1 MERREE
7 EEDEEQKKEEAR
19 AGAGGKMT
27 RRPFR
32 LRAPPTPYDRPP
44 AAGGKERREGD
55 GWVSKILVRPAS
67 TIIPSLFSPS
77 PSAASNQ
84 DYPPLSESF
93 LGTRQ
98 DDADRVSSPDNQVLQ
113 AKDRGVFAEK
123 SQPFGD
129 PEVHQLSGDE
139 ARNVCDSGGI
149 AEVISMLNLLF
160 LCREQSNCLMKLLL
174 SRTRDLSHDNRPAA
188 GFVTKADGT
197 LNLKAPRKSAQ
208 SAVLPEQRITP
219 KPREASEM
227 RVAHDVGS
235 SPVEIAKAYME
246 ALANESNHNS
256 HDGRL
261 ELEKATFDNCASASD
276 MSYSSDVKL
285 PICWPGAFVESS
297 YRYHTPQTHR
307 TKVEPYKFQRTPY
320 YGSNF
325 SRSKFQAGDQ
335 SPQIVPLS
343 RWKRS
348 TTFGGVMF
356 FEREVKHQGTSKR
369 TQKLASCIFVEA
381 SQKHKYIDPLFCVWN
396 EHYEEFPHTRE
407 FCYRSIENEIA
418 IKLMFQIHVPEKYN
432 ESTPSKEF
440 GTSNLANF
448 RLMSSATSNDK
459 NLPSPLGMTS
469 EKDSLASSLN
479 FQAAEGSKYNIG
491 PSSVHPKSSQMA
503 RKILEHLD
511 RTVPSPKEKMVQLK
525 LEKTGTK
532 DFLNSACLA
541 MDGRE
546 KRTDVSIIADDKP
559 NSLSMDTAA
568 AEEATTRLIMD
579 NNHDKRPSITP
590 NSTNQSI
597 LRAMEKTSEG
607 FAFTFP
613 VSTPINAPS
622 QAPPTPTM
630 TSSPAVCRMLSN
642 TEDTIPSFTFSSP
655 RADNGLVFSFGS
667 ISSPTLTDT
676 TTLQFKFGSEK
687 QRNLSFSSTS
697 KDTYGLWVGS

>member
-7 EEDEEQKKEEAR
+7 EDEEQQQEAR

-27 RRPFR
+27 RRAFR

-84 DYPPLSESF
+84 DYSPLSESF
-93 LGTRQ
+93 PGTRQ
-98 DDADRVSSPDNQVLQ
+98 DDADRLSSPDVRTKYHRQRIKVFLLKNPSLLVIQRSISFQ
-113 AKDRGVFAEK
+113 AMK
-123 SQPFGD
+123 
-129 PEVHQLSGDE
+129 PE
-139 ARNVCDSGGI
+139 I
-149 AEVISMLNLLF
+149 
-160 LCREQSNCLMKLLL
+160 EQSNCLMKLLF
-174 SRTRDLSHDNRPAA
+174 SRTRDLSHDDRPAA

-197 LNLKAPRKSAQ
+197 LNLKAPWKSAQ
-208 SAVLPEQRITP
+208 SAVLPEQWIRP

-227 RVAHDVGS
+227 RAHDVGS
-235 SPVEIAKAYME
+235 SPVEIAKAYMG
-246 ALANESNHNS
+246 ALANESNRNS

-285 PICWPGAFVESS
+285 PICWPGAFVESN
-297 YRYHTPQTHR
+297 YRYRTPQTRR

-320 YGSNF
+320 YGSIF

-348 TTFGGVMF
+348 STFGGVM
-356 FEREVKHQGTSKR
+356 
-369 TQKLASCIFVEA
+369 
-381 SQKHKYIDPLFCVWN
+381 
-396 EHYEEFPHTRE
+396 
-407 FCYRSIENEIA
+407 
-418 IKLMFQIHVPEKYN
+418 VPEKYN
-432 ESTPSKEF
+432 EPTPSKEF
-440 GTSNLANF
+440 GTSHLANF
-448 RLMSSATSNDK
+448 CLMSSATSNDK
-459 NLPSPLGMTS
+459 KNLSSPLGMTS

-479 FQAAEGSKYNIG
+479 FQTAEGSKYNIG

-503 RKILEHLD
+503 QKILEHLD
-511 RTVPSPKEKMVQLK
+511 RTVPSPKEKLVQLK

-532 DFLNSACLA
+532 VFLNSACLA
-541 MDGRE
+541 MDGHE
-546 KRTDVSIIADDKP
+546 KRPDVSIIVDDKP
-559 NSLSMDTAA
+559 NSLIMDTAA

-579 NNHDKRPSITP
+579 KNRDKRPSITP
-590 NSTNQSI
+590 KSTNQSI
-597 LRAMEKTSEG
+597 LRAAEKNSEG
-607 FAFTFP
+607 SVFTFP

-642 TEDTIPSFTFSSP
+642 NEDTIPSFTFSSP
-655 RADNGLVFSFGS
+655 RADNGLVFSYGS
-667 ISSPTLTDT
+667 ISSPTMTDT
-676 TTLQFKFGSEK
+676 QTLQFKFGSEK
-687 QRNLSFSSTS
+687 QQNLSFSSTS
-697 KDTYGLWVGS
+697 KDTFGLWVGS

>member
-1 MERREE
+1 
-7 EEDEEQKKEEAR
+7 
-19 AGAGGKMT
+19 MT

-44 AAGGKERREGD
+44 AAGGKEQREGD

-93 LGTRQ
+93 PGIRQ

-123 SQPFGD
+123 SQPFGV

-149 AEVISMLNLLF
+149 AEVEQWLKQKTFS
-160 LCREQSNCLMKLLL
+160 REQSNCLMKLLL
-174 SRTRDLSHDNRPAA
+174 SRTRDLSHDDRPAA

-219 KPREASEM
+219 KPQEASEI

-297 YRYHTPQTHR
+297 YRYRTPQTRR

-320 YGSNF
+320 YGSIF

-348 TTFGGVMF
+348 TTFGGVM
-356 FEREVKHQGTSKR
+356 
-369 TQKLASCIFVEA
+369 
-381 SQKHKYIDPLFCVWN
+381 
-396 EHYEEFPHTRE
+396 
-407 FCYRSIENEIA
+407 
-418 IKLMFQIHVPEKYN
+418 VPEKYN

-448 RLMSSATSNDK
+448 CLMSSATSNDK

-479 FQAAEGSKYNIG
+479 FQTAEGSKYNIG

-511 RTVPSPKEKMVQLK
+511 RTVPSPKEKMVQLM

-546 KRTDVSIIADDKP
+546 KRPDVSIIADDKP

-568 AEEATTRLIMD
+568 AEEATTRLIMN

-697 KDTYGLWVGS
+697 KDTFGLWVGS

>member
-7 EEDEEQKKEEAR
+7 EDDEEQQQQEEAR

-32 LRAPPTPYDRPP
+32 LRAPQTPYDRPP

-93 LGTRQ
+93 PGTRQ

-139 ARNVCDSGGI
+139 ARNVCDSDGI
-149 AEVISMLNLLF
+149 AEVEQWLKQKTFS
-160 LCREQSNCLMKLLL
+160 REQSNCLMKLLL
-174 SRTRDLSHDNRPAA
+174 SRTRDLSHDDRPAA
-188 GFVTKADGT
+188 GFVTKTDGT

-297 YRYHTPQTHR
+297 YRYRTPQTRR

-320 YGSNF
+320 YGSIF

-348 TTFGGVMF
+348 TTFGGVM
-356 FEREVKHQGTSKR
+356 
-369 TQKLASCIFVEA
+369 
-381 SQKHKYIDPLFCVWN
+381 
-396 EHYEEFPHTRE
+396 
-407 FCYRSIENEIA
+407 
-418 IKLMFQIHVPEKYN
+418 VPEKYN

-448 RLMSSATSNDK
+448 CLMSSATSNDK

-479 FQAAEGSKYNIG
+479 FQTAEGSKYNIG

-511 RTVPSPKEKMVQLK
+511 RTVPPPKDKMVQLK

-532 DFLNSACLA
+532 DFLNTACLA

-546 KRTDVSIIADDKP
+546 KRPDVSIIADKP

-579 NNHDKRPSITP
+579 NNHDERPSISP

-667 ISSPTLTDT
+667 ISSRTLTDT

-697 KDTYGLWVGS
+697 KDTFGLWVGS

>member
-93 LGTRQ
+93 PGTRQ

-139 ARNVCDSGGI
+139 ARNACDSGGI
-149 AEVISMLNLLF
+149 AEVEQWLKQKTFS
-160 LCREQSNCLMKLLL
+160 REQSNCLMKLLL
-174 SRTRDLSHDNRPAA
+174 SRTRDLSHDDRPAA

-219 KPREASEM
+219 KPQEASEM

-297 YRYHTPQTHR
+297 YRYRTPQTHR

-320 YGSNF
+320 YGSIF

-348 TTFGGVMF
+348 TTFGGVM
-356 FEREVKHQGTSKR
+356 
-369 TQKLASCIFVEA
+369 
-381 SQKHKYIDPLFCVWN
+381 
-396 EHYEEFPHTRE
+396 
-407 FCYRSIENEIA
+407 
-418 IKLMFQIHVPEKYN
+418 VPEKYN

-479 FQAAEGSKYNIG
+479 FQTAEGSKYNIG

-559 NSLSMDTAA
+559 NSLSMDTAT

-630 TSSPAVCRMLSN
+630 TSSPSVCRMLSN

-697 KDTYGLWVGS
+697 KDTFGLWVGS

>member
-7 EEDEEQKKEEAR
+7 EDDEEQQQQQEAR

-32 LRAPPTPYDRPP
+32 LRAPQTPYDRPP

-55 GWVSKILVRPAS
+55 GWISKILVRPAS

-93 LGTRQ
+93 PGTRQ

-149 AEVISMLNLLF
+149 AEVEQWLKQKTFS
-160 LCREQSNCLMKLLL
+160 REQSNCLMKLLL
-174 SRTRDLSHDNRPAA
+174 SRTRDLSHDDRPAA

-297 YRYHTPQTHR
+297 YRYRTPQTHR

-320 YGSNF
+320 YGSIF

-348 TTFGGVMF
+348 TTFGGVM
-356 FEREVKHQGTSKR
+356 
-369 TQKLASCIFVEA
+369 
-381 SQKHKYIDPLFCVWN
+381 
-396 EHYEEFPHTRE
+396 
-407 FCYRSIENEIA
+407 
-418 IKLMFQIHVPEKYN
+418 VPEKYN

-479 FQAAEGSKYNIG
+479 FQTAEGSKYNIG

-607 FAFTFP
+607 FVFTFP

-630 TSSPAVCRMLSN
+630 TSLPAVCRMLSN

-697 KDTYGLWVGS
+697 KDTFGLWVGS

>member
-1 MERREE
+1 MISTWL
-7 EEDEEQKKEEAR
+7 AIV
-19 AGAGGKMT
+19 GAYNIVK
-27 RRPFR
+27 
-32 LRAPPTPYDRPP
+32 
-44 AAGGKERREGD
+44 
-55 GWVSKILVRPAS
+55 
-67 TIIPSLFSPS
+67 
-77 PSAASNQ
+77 
-84 DYPPLSESF
+84 
-93 LGTRQ
+93 
-98 DDADRVSSPDNQVLQ
+98 
-113 AKDRGVFAEK
+113 
-123 SQPFGD
+123 
-129 PEVHQLSGDE
+129 
-139 ARNVCDSGGI
+139 
-149 AEVISMLNLLF
+149 VISMLNLLF

-174 SRTRDLSHDNRPAA
+174 SRTRDLSHDDRPAA
-188 GFVTKADGT
+188 GFVTKTDGT

-297 YRYHTPQTHR
+297 YRYRTPQTRR

-320 YGSNF
+320 YGSIF

-348 TTFGGVMF
+348 TTFGGVM
-356 FEREVKHQGTSKR
+356 
-369 TQKLASCIFVEA
+369 
-381 SQKHKYIDPLFCVWN
+381 
-396 EHYEEFPHTRE
+396 
-407 FCYRSIENEIA
+407 
-418 IKLMFQIHVPEKYN
+418 VPEKYN

-448 RLMSSATSNDK
+448 CLMSSATSNDK

-479 FQAAEGSKYNIG
+479 FQTAEGSKYNIG

-511 RTVPSPKEKMVQLK
+511 RTVPPPKDKMVQLK

-532 DFLNSACLA
+532 DFLNTACLA

-546 KRTDVSIIADDKP
+546 KRPDVSIIADKP

-579 NNHDKRPSITP
+579 NNHDERPSISP

-667 ISSPTLTDT
+667 ISSRTLTDT

-697 KDTYGLWVGS
+697 KDTFGLWVGS

>member
-7 EEDEEQKKEEAR
+7 EEYEEQQQEAR

-44 AAGGKERREGD
+44 AVGGKERREGD

-77 PSAASNQ
+77 PSPSAASNQ
-84 DYPPLSESF
+84 EYPPLSESF
-93 LGTRQ
+93 PGTRQ
-98 DDADRVSSPDNQVLQ
+98 DDADRVSSPDV
-113 AKDRGVFAEK
+113 
-123 SQPFGD
+123 
-129 PEVHQLSGDE
+129 
-139 ARNVCDSGGI
+139 
-149 AEVISMLNLLF
+149 
-160 LCREQSNCLMKLLL
+160 REQSNCLMKLLL
-174 SRTRDLSHDNRPAA
+174 SRTRDLSHDDRPAA

-208 SAVLPEQRITP
+208 SVVLLEQRITP
-219 KPREASEM
+219 KPLEASEM

-235 SPVEIAKAYME
+235 SPIEIAKAYME

-285 PICWPGAFVESS
+285 PICWPGAFVESN
-297 YRYHTPQTHR
+297 YRYRTPQTPR
-307 TKVEPYKFQRTPY
+307 TK
-320 YGSNF
+320 
-325 SRSKFQAGDQ
+325 
-335 SPQIVPLS
+335 
-343 RWKRS
+343 
-348 TTFGGVMF
+348 
-356 FEREVKHQGTSKR
+356 
-369 TQKLASCIFVEA
+369 
-381 SQKHKYIDPLFCVWN
+381 
-396 EHYEEFPHTRE
+396 
-407 FCYRSIENEIA
+407 
-418 IKLMFQIHVPEKYN
+418 VPEKYN

-448 RLMSSATSNDK
+448 CLMSSATSNDK
-459 NLPSPLGMTS
+459 NLSSPLGMIS

-479 FQAAEGSKYNIG
+479 FQTAEGSKYNIG

-525 LEKTGTK
+525 PEKTGTK

-546 KRTDVSIIADDKP
+546 KRPDVSIIDDDKP

-579 NNHDKRPSITP
+579 NNHDKRPSITL
-590 NSTNQSI
+590 NTTNQSI

-607 FAFTFP
+607 FVFTFP

-622 QAPPTPTM
+622 QSPPTPTM

-667 ISSPTLTDT
+667 ISSLTSTDT

-697 KDTYGLWVGS
+697 KDTFGLWVGS